1 MEALEGDEESETEQE
16 ERMEA
21 VIEEEREPPPV
32 ARVRRRR
39 SLGRG
44 GAALQVGPGRVLEA
58 LTLPQVVYQ
67 AEGAATLE
75 DLQRTARPRR
85 VGIASLGTLLAPY
98 SSGAVSARPGR
109 HRPPELR
116 QGREEEDEE
125 ALLLC
130 QYPKGGEAESRGE
143 EGRGEGGGGGRGRA
157 GNGG

>member
-1 MEALEGDEESETEQE
+1 
-16 ERMEA
+16 MEA

-58 LTLPQVVYQ
+58 LTLPQVVFQ

-85 VGIASLGTLLAPY
+85 VGIASLGSFIPPP
-98 SSGAVSARPGR
+98 SGGVSARPGR
-109 HRPPELR
+109 HPELR
-116 QGREEEDEE
+116 QG
-125 ALLLC
+125 
-130 QYPKGGEAESRGE
+130 GE
-143 EGRGEGGGGGRGRA
+143 EGGEEGWGEGGDGGRGRG
-157 GNGG
+157 GNEG

>member
-32 ARVRRRR
+32 AKVRRRR

-44 GAALQVGPGRVLEA
+44 GAALQVGPGRILEA
-58 LTLPQVVYQ
+58 LTLPQVVFQ

-85 VGIASLGTLLAPY
+85 VCIASLGSFLLPP
-98 SSGAVSARPGR
+98 SGGVSARPGR

-116 QGREEEDEE
+116 Q
-125 ALLLC
+125 C
-130 QYPKGGEAESRGE
+130 TKGEVESGGE
-143 EGRGEGGGGGRGRA
+143 EGWGEGGDGGRGR
-157 GNGG
+157 GENEG